1 VENVDLLKE
10 TAAKSEGKSMVRRTM
25 ARLMFAAVAV
35 LWLTS
40 CISGGVDPA
49 YTALTDDTDQIES
62 APLGELGPGD
72 KIKLRVYDEENLS
85 GDFTVSEKGS
95 INYPLVG
102 RVQVEGLTCA
112 ELESRIGRKLKNGYL
127 KKPSVSCTVVE
138 YISKRIYVLGEV
150 QAPGSFPYKANLTV
164 VEAMSLAGGMTE
176 SARANASTLT
186 RTVDGEKIK
195 VTVPLGDII
204 RGRRENLQL
213 KPGDILYIPQKLY

>member
-1 VENVDLLKE
+1 MRIFGVTDTSDLKQKGGE
-10 TAAKSEGKSMVRRTM
+10 WVRPGTILVIV
-25 ARLMFAAVAV
+25 AFAAVAIGC
-35 LWLTS
+35 LRGS
-40 CISGGVDPA
+40 VDPA
-49 YTALTDDTDQIES
+49 YTALTDEGDKVDS

-95 INYPLVG
+95 INFPLVD
-102 RVQVEGLTCA
+102 RVKVQGLTCA
-112 ELESRIGRKLKNGYL
+112 ELEARISRKLKNGYL
-127 KKPSVSCTVVE
+127 KNPSVSCTVVE

-150 QAPGSFPYKANLTV
+150 QKPGSFPYKANLTA

-176 SARANASTLT
+176 SARANATTLT
-186 RTVDGEKIK
+186 RKVDGDKIK

-213 KPGDILYIPQKLY
+213 KPGDILYVPQKLY

>member
-1 VENVDLLKE
+1 MRIFGVTDTGELQQ
-10 TAAKSEGKSMVRRTM
+10 AGWGWIRPGM
-25 ARLMFAAVAV
+25 ALVIVTLVAGTV
-35 LWLTS
+35 GCLQGS
-40 CISGGVDPA
+40 VDPA
-49 YTALTDDTDQIES
+49 YTALTDEGDEVES

-95 INYPLVG
+95 INFPLID
-102 RVQVEGLTCA
+102 RVKVQGLTCA
-112 ELESRIGRKLKNGYL
+112 ELESRISRKLRNGYL
-127 KKPSVSCTVVE
+127 KNPSVSCTVVE

-150 QAPGSFPYKANLTV
+150 QKPGSFPYKANLTA

-176 SARANASTLT
+176 SARANATTLT
-186 RTVDGEKIK
+186 RNVDGEKIK

-213 KPGDILYIPQKLY
+213 KPGDILYVPQKLY